1 MVMSH
6 QLQRRSKP
14 KCRKEPVTDITL
26 AHMLSTSYQQ
36 SYQEH
41 EDPGKHYLFLFQS
54 RRENVAE
61 QYIDQGSN
69 GTAGDFELVFLVL
82 ADLGCELGFEIG
94 DTFLV
99 GGHVLILA
107 LVFHGGGYGGD

>member
-14 KCRKEPVTDITL
+14 KCHKEPVTDITL
-26 AHMLSTSYQQ
+26 AHMLNTPYQR

-41 EDPGKHYLFLFQS
+41 EDTGKHYLFLFQS

-61 QYIDQGSN
+61 QYIDQGSK
-69 GTAGDFELVFLVL
+69 GTAGDFESVFLVL
-82 ADLGCELGFEIG
+82 AGLGCELGFEIG
-94 DTFLV
+94 NAFLV
-99 GGHVLILA
+99 GGYVLILA
-107 LVFHGGGYGGD
+107 LVFHGGGHRGD